1 MTSIFASLESAT
13 TAVPI
18 PAKCTETASAL
29 VCALTN
35 EHPNL
40 ILPALCALGLTA
52 AAIWFLQGRAWA
64 LLYVVLIP
72 FLNWSFG
79 IIPEFGVVA
88 AGENALF
95 PQGVSLHPMT
105 MVTGMVFVIR
115 DFVQREM
122 GHRVLILMAIAVA
135 WSFFYAWPV
144 IALAS
149 GIAFAISEGVDWL
162 LFTFTKYRLSTRIL
176 LSSALAA
183 PVDTT
188 VFLYGADLAKQLAF
202 DGAIKYAAAQDT
214 FLGTIPLLRHVVD
227 PSWIIPVADGNSL
240 HFWNWIVFVIGKMVG
255 AVIVSAIIRRRE
267 DAGLTNPH
275 EA

>member
-1 MTSIFASLESAT
+1 MT
-13 TAVPI
+13 VPLGMVWMQTFVGI
-18 PAKCTETASAL
+18 
-29 VCALTN
+29 LTN
-35 EHPNL
+35 GNPGQ
-40 ILPALCALGLTA
+40 IVWALPAILLSLL
-52 AAIWFLQGRAWA
+52 AIWMLRGRGWA
-64 LLYVVLIP
+64 LIYVALIP

-79 IIPEFGVVA
+79 IIPEFQIIEPTGSGLTA
-88 AGENALF
+88 
-95 PQGVSLHPMT
+95 QGVSLHPMT

-122 GHRVLILMAIAVA
+122 GHRVLIVMAIAIA
-135 WSFFYAWPV
+135 WSFYYAWPV

-188 VFLYGADLAKQLAF
+188 VFLYGADLAKQME
-202 DGAIKYAAAQDT
+202 
-214 FLGTIPLLRHVVD
+214 LGMD
-227 PSWIIPVADGNSL
+227 PGNSL
-240 HFWNWIVFVIGKMVG
+240 HVWNWVVFVIGKMVG

-267 DAGLTNPH
+267 DLGKVDPA
-275 EA
+275 AA